1 MATYWV
7 YGESR
12 CINQWERPTHNL
24 ANRKVLLALQ
34 FLDDVADLEG
44 GAQLEA
50 QVFHHHVGGEK
61 EQGLSCTT
69 ENKA

>member
-1 MATYWV
+1 
-7 YGESR
+7 
-12 CINQWERPTHNL
+12 
-24 ANRKVLLALQ
+24 VLLALQ

>member
-1 MATYWV
+1 MHQPMGTPDRY
-7 YGESR
+7 
-12 CINQWERPTHNL
+12 IL

-50 QVFHHHVGGEK
+50 QVFHHHVRGEK

-69 ENKA
+69 EDKA

>member
-1 MATYWV
+1 M
-7 YGESR
+7 GSR
-12 CINQWERPTHNL
+12 DASTNGNARLLFL

-50 QVFHHHVGGEK
+50 QIFHHHVGGEK

-69 ENKA
+69 EITA